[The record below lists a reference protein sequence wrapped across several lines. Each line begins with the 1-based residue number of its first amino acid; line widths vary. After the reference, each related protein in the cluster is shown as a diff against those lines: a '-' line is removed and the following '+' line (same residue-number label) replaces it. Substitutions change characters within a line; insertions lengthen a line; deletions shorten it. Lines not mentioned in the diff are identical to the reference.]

1 VDEKKPL
8 VDDLEKGPWPSYVK
22 EMKRA
27 AKKNDAA
34 KDLLGVQEL
43 SFHDKVTHWKH
54 GGIVGVTGY
63 GSGVIGRYTDVP
75 EKFPNV
81 ESFHTMRVNHP
92 AGWFYTTTQLRKIC
106 DVWEKHGSG
115 LTNMHGSTGDIIL
128 LGTTTDHLQ
137 PCFNDLTDAGFD
149 LGGSGSA
156 LRTPA
161 ACVGPARCEWTNIN
175 TLDMVHNLTMEFQDE
190 MHRPRWPYKFKIK
203 ISGCPNDCVA
213 AIARADLTII
223 GTWRDSLKIDQKAV
237 QEYVKKKFDVKGLVV
252 DRCPTNALTWD
263 SKTKKLKVKPAECVR
278 CMHCINKMT
287 KAIRPGDDKGVT
299 ILIGS
304 KAPIVKGA
312 MLSSVLIPFMKVEP
326 PYTEIK
332 DLTRKIWE
340 WWDENGKPRER
351 VGELI
356 ERMSMRV
363 FLKAMGLP
371 PVPQMIKSPR
381 TNPYVFF

>member
-1 VDEKKPL
+1 MEDEKRMI
-8 VDDLEKGPWPSYVK
+8 DDLEKGPWPSYVK

-27 AKKNDAA
+27 AKKNAAA

-75 EKFPNV
+75 DKFPNV

-137 PCFNDLTDAGFD
+137 SCFNDLTDAGFD

-156 LRTPA
+156 LRTPT

-263 SKTKKLKVKPAECVR
+263 SKTKKLKVKPADCVR

-340 WWDENGKPRER
+340 WWDEHGRPRER

-371 PVPQMIKSPR
+371 PVPQMIKAPR

>member
-1 VDEKKPL
+1 MGTETPKVDQ
-8 VDDLEKGPWPSYVK
+8 LEKGPWPSYVK
-22 EMKRA
+22 ELKRA
-27 AKKNDAA
+27 AKKSAAA

-75 EKFPNV
+75 DKFPNV

-137 PCFNDLTDAGFD
+137 PCFNDLIEAGFD

-161 ACVGPARCEWTNIN
+161 ACVGPARCEWANIN

-263 SKTKKLKVKPAECVR
+263 SKTKKLKVKPADCVR

-340 WWDENGKPRER
+340 WWDEHGRPRER

-371 PVPQMIKSPR
+371 PVPQMIKAPR